1 MLLVFTADITE
12 SRNLNQVQIE
22 VLTFLAAE
30 FLYRFQELYTKRHS
44 IQNIYTLKHLYQ
56 SVRNYS
62 QLSNYLTFNFEDER
76 GQIVS
81 TVRGIINHA
90 AEIKHNLNTLKEG
103 PPAHQEIKVKEIT
116 KSLQTRLDSM
126 MKEDKK
132 ATEEFASDPN
142 VIVVKRTKKR
152 RRVVPLPS
160 ATSTDTTPSA
170 YPESLPHSA
179 PSENVSNAAE
189 RYACSFAF
197 PPIKIIPLT
206 TNNQMPNLTGPIVT
220 RFLDEFRLP
229 DVAESN
235 IAYWRIRSGN
245 LLFGISEKDSSTAFT
260 VDTWRTDSDER

>member
-103 PPAHQEIKVKEIT
+103 PPAHQEIKSRVK
-116 KSLQTRLDSM
+116 
-126 MKEDKK
+126 
-132 ATEEFASDPN
+132 N
-142 VIVVKRTKKR
+142 
-152 RRVVPLPS
+152 
-160 ATSTDTTPSA
+160 
-170 YPESLPHSA
+170 
-179 PSENVSNAAE
+179 
-189 RYACSFAF
+189 
-197 PPIKIIPLT
+197 
-206 TNNQMPNLTGPIVT
+206 
-220 RFLDEFRLP
+220 
-229 DVAESN
+229 
-235 IAYWRIRSGN
+235 
-245 LLFGISEKDSSTAFT
+245 
-260 VDTWRTDSDER
+260 